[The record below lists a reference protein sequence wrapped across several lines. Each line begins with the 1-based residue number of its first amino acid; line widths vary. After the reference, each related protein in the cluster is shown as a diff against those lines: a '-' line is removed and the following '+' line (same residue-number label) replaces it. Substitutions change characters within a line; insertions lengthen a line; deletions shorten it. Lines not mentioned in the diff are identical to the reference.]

1 MDFARDSPDGDSFVL
16 VADDDLARYSSNL
29 LARLKATEEKEAKK
43 VGVK

>member
-16 VADDDLARYSSNL
+16 VADDDLARYSSYL
-29 LARLKATEEKEAKK
+29 LAGLIATKEKEAKT